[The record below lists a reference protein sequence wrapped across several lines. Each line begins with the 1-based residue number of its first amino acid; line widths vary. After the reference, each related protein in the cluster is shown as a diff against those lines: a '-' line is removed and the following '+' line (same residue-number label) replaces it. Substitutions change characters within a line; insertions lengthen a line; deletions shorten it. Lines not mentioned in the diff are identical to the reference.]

1 MSPLTLALKNISR
14 SPFRSW
20 LIFACALLIAG
31 LGLSTV
37 LIVQGASTSLR
48 RAADRMGADI
58 IVVPQGTEGKVE
70 TALLMGTPTT
80 VWMPAGNLGQGGP
93 GRQGCEAASPQ
104 LFLASLAG
112 ASCCSASN
120 MFVVAYDPASDFT
133 VSPWLR
139 SRLGTGLGTGEVV
152 GGSLV
157 VAPPGRG
164 DQALRL
170 DPAGEDASSSPP
182 APASIRRSS

>member
-1 MSPLTLALKNISR
+1 MTFLTLALKNVAR

-31 LGLSTV
+31 LALSTV

-58 IVVPQGTEGKVE
+58 VVVPRGTESKVE

-80 VWMPAGNLGQGGP
+80 VWMPAGNLAKVAGVP
-93 GRQGCEAASPQ
+93 GVQAASPQ
-104 LFLASLAG
+104 LYLASLTG

-133 VSPWLR
+133 IGPWLR
-139 SRLGTGLGTGEVV
+139 STGGT
-152 GGSLV
+152 
-157 VAPPGRG
+157 
-164 DQALRL
+164 
-170 DPAGEDASSSPP
+170 SSGQG
-182 APASIRRSS
+182 